1 MTECFLVSGGL
12 PSYGLVIMLLL
23 PLLRLVQVDQSQEA
37 ASVRGRD
44 RSRSEQSL
52 RSSRLSRPPLPS
64 QHSIVSPIDPLGSS
78 SPCFPLTRHG
88 SDLSVGSCATSGA
101 GTHSSS
107 GHSPPPHAVV
117 IDQETI
123 ICAPADLNS
132 LTFMSQEFELP
143 LAGEPEAES
152 VPISLAL
159 PGSASS
165 SSLRQGKKPQLFVTP
180 PSDALKPV
188 DLSEPLKGHN
198 SPQANR
204 SGRYFKALVARFS
217 RGQSSPKS
225 PHPRPSPKR
234 SGLPTGK
241 LKENSDIDRKCRD
254 SRQRSFSQFL
264 TLSRDGDEQLYHDGS
279 FGNFT
284 GHPGA
289 FPVQGLTFA
298 NVELQRDYGRKIA
311 LKVLGLQGHLRSFH
325 LKTTLEREASMLTID
340 SSSDPSRRRSLSQ
353 PHRRSSATSVCSASI
368 VTDFLRSSQPL
379 LGGDKPIY
387 GLVLKDFLRLYGE
400 ETDFTKCGY
409 SARDGGFRFA
419 VHGGEGQPSHPQACD
434 PLLVEDPVDVFNNV
448 GRNCFRAS
456 LMHRLFFDAH
466 ERLKGLAVRHHRR
479 HKVPQG
485 SSTVKQMPSSSDS
498 HSAETIPTE
507 PAPVA
512 ETVDRSDEPKIKP
525 LEPVVAEALPT
536 PIPPTSPSP
545 SDKIASVHTDSVTP
559 LHPTAE
565 DTTLPSPSSTSSS
578 SSPPYT
584 LGPNQGVSSPL
595 LRPQGITEG
604 AVVADIS
611 RFSAMRSRFERG
623 PAAEKLS
630 PRTLARTLVPSLGG
644 PHKGPLG
651 DQAMPVS
658 VPQDKPARHYSGA
671 ATMASRNSGVI
682 SDESRHRFKEARA
695 LFESMSPRAGA
706 DGSSRSQSPRY
717 PSSTSSAAVSS
728 RHTLPPT
735 AGAGVGAGQV
745 GGDPDSSVLSEVFGG
760 RFL

>member
-1 MTECFLVSGGL
+1 
-12 PSYGLVIMLLL
+12 MLLL

-64 QHSIVSPIDPLGSS
+64 QHSIVSALDPLGSS

-88 SDLSVGSCATSGA
+88 SDLSVGSCAASGA
-101 GTHSSS
+101 DTHSSS
-107 GHSPPPHAVV
+107 GHSPPPHTVV
-117 IDQETI
+117 IDQETTV
-123 ICAPADLNS
+123 CAPADLNS
-132 LTFMSQEFELP
+132 LTFMSKEFELP

-152 VPISLAL
+152 VPMSLAL
-159 PGSASS
+159 PSTSSTSS
-165 SSLRQGKKPQLFVTP
+165 SNLRRGKKPQLCVTP
-180 PSDALKPV
+180 PSDTIKV
-188 DLSEPLKGHN
+188 VEQSDPLKGHN

-279 FGNFT
+279 FGNFG

-325 LKTTLEREASMLTID
+325 LNTTLEREASMLTID
-340 SSSDPSRRRSLSQ
+340 SSSDPARRRSLSQ

-379 LGGDKPIY
+379 LGSDKPIY

-400 ETDFTKCGY
+400 DTDFTKCGY

-479 HKVPQG
+479 HKVPQS

-498 HSAETIPTE
+498 NSTETIPTE
-507 PAPVA
+507 PQLVSDGIERSV
-512 ETVDRSDEPKIKP
+512 ETQVKP
-525 LEPVVAEALPT
+525 LEPVVAEALPA
-536 PIPPTSPSP
+536 PPSAVSSTLI
-545 SDKIASVHTDSVTP
+545 DKITLDNTDALAP
-559 LHPTAE
+559 LHSTAV
-565 DTTLPSPSSTSSS
+565 DATQPSPSSSSGS

-595 LRPQGITEG
+595 LRPQGIAES
-604 AVVADIS
+604 AVVADKS

-630 PRTLARTLVPSLGG
+630 PRSLARTLVPSLGG
-644 PHKGPLG
+644 PHKALG
-651 DQAMPVS
+651 DQPIPVP
-658 VPQDKPARHYSGA
+658 VAQDKPARHYSGAATA

-717 PSSTSSAAVSS
+717 PSSGTALSS

-735 AGAGVGAGQV
+735 AGAGVHV
-745 GGDPDSSVLSEVFGG
+745 GDADSSVLSEVFGG